1 MPPKTQKI
9 RTLQNIQNKKI
20 IDTIQAEPIPKRRLP
35 VKKVKQVKQVVEE
48 YDEENEENEEYE
60 EYDEYEEPQIV
71 QPVQPVQPVQSKKK
85 KNFTPEQIEAQKQ
98 RLELARMKREQEAQQ
113 KKLLEQQ
120 YLLQKEKEIEVNI
133 KKKYDKKAKQ
143 LERKLINKYLAEQAQ
158 KQEEEYYEEDEI
170 EVKPTRITR
179 QPKYNNGGGYSA
191 PPSTPVYPPVR
202 FV

>member
-9 RTLQNIQNKKI
+9 RTLQDLQNKKI
-20 IDTIQAEPIPKRRLP
+20 VDSIQAEPIPKRTP
-35 VKKVKQVKQVVEE
+35 VKKQVKQVVEE
-48 YDEENEENEEYE
+48 YDEDDEEEYE
-60 EYDEYEEPQIV
+60 VPVQEIVPVQQQVQQV
-71 QPVQPVQPVQSKKK
+71 QPVQQPKRK

-98 RLELARMKREQEAQQ
+98 RLETARLKREQEAYE
-113 KKLLEQQ
+113 KKMLEQQ

-158 KQEEEYYEEDEI
+158 KQEEEYYQEDEI
-170 EVKPTRITR
+170 EVKPTRISR
-179 QPKYNNGGGYSA
+179 QPKYNNGGGFSA
-191 PPSTPVYPPVR
+191 PPSTPAYQPVR